1 MRVGNTE
8 KRRTAPRTV
17 FCTLSTGGGTRN
29 RTEVNGFADRRV
41 TSPPYLRKLLIVQGF
56 TSVTTL
62 SKNDETCQP
71 FSCRLR
77 LMTYKDIKLYV
88 FTKNHA
94 ISHIDY
100 QRKTVYRACVRARTL
115 IYGDF

>member
-1 MRVGNTE
+1 MRVGNIE

-17 FCTLSTGGGTRN
+17 LCTLSTGGGTRN
-29 RTEVNGFADRRV
+29 RTEVNDFADRRV

-94 ISHIDY
+94 ISPLEKPK
-100 QRKTVYRACVRARTL
+100 KTWYRARVCARTL
-115 IYGDF
+115 IYGGF